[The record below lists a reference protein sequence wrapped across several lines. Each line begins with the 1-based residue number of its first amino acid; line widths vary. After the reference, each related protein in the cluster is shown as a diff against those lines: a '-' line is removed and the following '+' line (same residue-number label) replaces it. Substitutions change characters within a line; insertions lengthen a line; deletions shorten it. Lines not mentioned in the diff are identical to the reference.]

1 MILQDLLITLY
12 YKTVWAL
19 ILMKKS
25 ELLKKVRQIEI
36 ITRKA
41 VDEILSG
48 NYRSVFKGR
57 GIEFDSVKEYTFD
70 DDIKDIDWNVTARN
84 DKAYIKTYTEERELN
99 VIIAVDTS
107 ASQNFGT
114 KKIKKDIGLEVAG
127 LLSFS
132 ALKNQDKVGLMLF
145 SDDIELFIPPKNS
158 KTHVLRILREIATER
173 ESGKGTNLNLAL
185 EYLTRVLKRSAII
198 FFLSDFI
205 TDEDYRKSIKIIG
218 KKHDFIGI
226 KIYDPIEREIP
237 QVGMIRIIDRET
249 GEEIVLDTSDKKA
262 MKKYT
267 ETNYQ
272 EDEITKRLFST
283 LNIDFIKLSTN
294 DDYLLSLVKFFKLR
308 QKRR

>member
-1 MILQDLLITLY
+1 MD
-12 YKTVWAL
+12 
-19 ILMKKS
+19 KS
-25 ELLKKVRQIEI
+25 ELLKKVKQIEI
-36 ITRKA
+36 RTQKA

-84 DKAYIKTYTEERELN
+84 DKAYIKTYVEERELN

-114 KKIKKDIGLEVAG
+114 KRIKKDIGLEVAG

-158 KTHVLRILREIATER
+158 KTHVLRILREIANER
-173 ESGKGTNLNLAL
+173 ESGKGTNLNLAM
-185 EYLTRVLKRSAII
+185 EYLTRVLKRRSII

-205 TDEDYRKSIKIIG
+205 TDEDYRRSIKIIG
-218 KKHDFIGI
+218 KKHDFIGV
-226 KIYDPIEREIP
+226 KIYDPIEREMP
-237 QVGMIRIIDRET
+237 DVGMIRIIDNET
-249 GEEIVLDTSDKKA
+249 GEELIFDSSDSRA
-262 MKKYT
+262 MNRYFQ
-267 ETNYQ
+267 TNTR
-272 EDEITKRLFST
+272 EDEITRRLFSSF
-283 LNIDFIKLSTN
+283 NIDFIRLSTN
-294 DDYLLSLVKFFKLR
+294 DDYLLTLVKFFKLR

>member
-1 MILQDLLITLY
+1 MD
-12 YKTVWAL
+12 
-19 ILMKKS
+19 KS

-36 ITRKA
+36 RTQKA

-84 DKAYIKTYTEERELN
+84 DKAYIKTYIEERELN
-99 VIIAVDTS
+99 VIITVDTS

-114 KKIKKDIGLEVAG
+114 KRIKKDIGLEVAG

-173 ESGKGTNLNLAL
+173 EPGKGTNLNLAM
-185 EYLTRVLKRSAII
+185 EYLTRVLKRRSII

-205 TDEDYRKSIKIIG
+205 TDEDYRRPIKIIG
-218 KKHDFIGI
+218 KKHDFIGV
-226 KIYDPIEREIP
+226 KIYDPIEREMP
-237 QVGMIRIIDRET
+237 DVGMIRIIDNET
-249 GEEIVLDTSDKKA
+249 GEELIFDSSDSKA
-262 MKKYT
+262 MRKYSQ
-267 ETNYQ
+267 TNTR
-272 EDEITKRLFST
+272 EDEITRRLFSSF
-283 LNIDFIKLSTN
+283 NIDFIRLSTN
-294 DDYLLSLVKFFKLR
+294 DDYLLTLVKFFKLR

>member
-1 MILQDLLITLY
+1 MD
-12 YKTVWAL
+12 
-19 ILMKKS
+19 KS
-25 ELLKKVRQIEI
+25 ELLKKVKQIEI
-36 ITRKA
+36 RTQKA

-84 DKAYIKTYTEERELN
+84 DKAYIKTYVEERELN

-114 KKIKKDIGLEVAG
+114 KRIKKDISLEVAG

-158 KTHVLRILREIATER
+158 KTHVLRILREIANER
-173 ESGKGTNLNLAL
+173 ESGKGTNLNLAM
-185 EYLTRVLKRSAII
+185 EYLTRVLKRRSII

-205 TDEDYRKSIKIIG
+205 TDEDYRRSIKIIG
-218 KKHDFIGI
+218 KKHDFIGV
-226 KIYDPIEREIP
+226 KIYDPIEREMP
-237 QVGMIRIIDRET
+237 DVGMIRIIDNET
-249 GEEIVLDTSDKKA
+249 GEELIFDSSDSRA
-262 MKKYT
+262 MNRYFQ
-267 ETNYQ
+267 TNTR
-272 EDEITKRLFST
+272 EDEITRRLFSSF
-283 LNIDFIKLSTN
+283 NIDFIRLSTN
-294 DDYLLSLVKFFKLR
+294 DDYLLTLVKFFKLR